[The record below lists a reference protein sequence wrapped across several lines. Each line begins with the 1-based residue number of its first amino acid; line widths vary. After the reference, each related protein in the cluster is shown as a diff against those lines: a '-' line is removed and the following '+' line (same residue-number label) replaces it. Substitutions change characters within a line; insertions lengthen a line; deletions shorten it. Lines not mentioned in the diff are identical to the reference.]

1 MIFLLT
7 CITSWSYK
15 TIGAGTEISGQ
26 ARASIFT
33 GWFTVCCE
41 SGIKLFKK
49 SHLKRCVDWSC
60 FSRPERTRNKM
71 NVMPFYKNKQELN
84 FNRAHT
90 VPTWVAS
97 HREWKCMTISRQDCS
112 LPASMFSLEAYTV
125 TGELYLL
132 WKLLWP
138 PSLHNFTLS
147 EILKENLCL
156 SLICILLYKC
166 KETCNINPPEQ
177 TEEAYK
183 LDVAR
188 ITGRTLSHFESV
200 H

>member
-125 TGELYLL
+125 TCELYLL
-132 WKLLWP
+132 WKL
-138 PSLHNFTLS
+138 
-147 EILKENLCL
+147 LKENLCL